1 MLAGTTTTDDQGRV
15 MLDSLSP
22 LDGFASAGPDDQVS
36 ILVEAMKRESLRGPP
51 GLVISFT
58 SFNVT
63 PVVSPSPLVEPTT
76 PS

>member
-1 MLAGTTTTDDQGRV
+1 MANSQ
-15 MLDSLSP
+15 SP
-22 LDGFASAGPDDQVS
+22 LGGFASAGPDDQVS
-36 ILVEAMKRESLRGPP
+36 MLVEAMKSESLRGAP

-63 PVVSPSPLVEPTT
+63 PVVSPSPPVEPTT